1 MTVLRAVAYCRVST
15 DKDAFMDKVKVEV
28 IRQTEKQSNIN
39 NEADISKLKRQR
51 AKLINMYENDI
62 IEMHELKERL
72 YEIDRIIEK
81 NKYQYNNLEKTKNIV
96 NEYLTDINKL
106 IDMVLQENVFIK
118 NVVKGIYAESS
129 GLVKIIV

>member
-1 MTVLRAVAYCRVST
+1 MTVLRAAAYCRVST
-15 DKDAFMDKVKVEV
+15 DKDAFMDKVKAEV
-28 IRQTEKQSNIN
+28 IRQTEKQN
-39 NEADISKLKRQR
+39 NMNNDVDISKLKRQR

-62 IEMHELKERL
+62 IELHELKERL
-72 YEIDRIIEK
+72 SETDKLIEK
-81 NKYQYNNLEKTKNIV
+81 NKYQYDSYEKMKNIV

-106 IDMVLQENVFIK
+106 IDMALQENVFIK

>member
-15 DKDAFMDKVKVEV
+15 DKDAFMDKVKAEV
-28 IRQTEKQSNIN
+28 IRQTEKQNSMN
-39 NEADISKLKRQR
+39 NDVDISKLKRQR

-72 YEIDRIIEK
+72 SETDKLIEK
-81 NKYQYNNLEKTKNIV
+81 NKYQYDSYEKMKNIV

-106 IDMVLQENVFIK
+106 IDMALQENVFIK

>member
-1 MTVLRAVAYCRVST
+1 MTAIKEYIICNIS
-15 DKDAFMDKVKVEV
+15 DKDAFMDMVRAEV

-62 IEMHELKERL
+62 IEMHELKEKL
-72 YEIDRIIEK
+72 YEIDIIIEK

>member
-72 YEIDRIIEK
+72 PETDKLIEK
-81 NKYQYNNLEKTKNIV
+81 ININMTV
-96 NEYLTDINKL
+96 MK
-106 IDMVLQENVFIK
+106 K
-118 NVVKGIYAESS
+118 
-129 GLVKIIV
+129 

>member
-1 MTVLRAVAYCRVST
+1 M
-15 DKDAFMDKVKVEV
+15 
-28 IRQTEKQSNIN
+28 N
-39 NEADISKLKRQR
+39 NDVGISKLKRQR

-62 IEMHELKERL
+62 IELHELKERL
-72 YEIDRIIEK
+72 SETDKLIE
-81 NKYQYNNLEKTKNIV
+81 YQYDSYEKMKNIV

-106 IDMVLQENVFIK
+106 IDMALQENVFIK

>member
-1 MTVLRAVAYCRVST
+1 
-15 DKDAFMDKVKVEV
+15 MDKVKVEV

>member
-1 MTVLRAVAYCRVST
+1 MTVLRATAYCRVST
-15 DKDAFMDKVKVEV
+15 DKDAFMDKVKAEV
-28 IRQTEKQSNIN
+28 IRQTEKQNSMN
-39 NEADISKLKRQR
+39 NDVDISKLKRQR

-62 IEMHELKERL
+62 IELHELKERL
-72 YEIDRIIEK
+72 SETDKLIEK
-81 NKYQYNNLEKTKNIV
+81 NKYQYDSYEKMKNIV